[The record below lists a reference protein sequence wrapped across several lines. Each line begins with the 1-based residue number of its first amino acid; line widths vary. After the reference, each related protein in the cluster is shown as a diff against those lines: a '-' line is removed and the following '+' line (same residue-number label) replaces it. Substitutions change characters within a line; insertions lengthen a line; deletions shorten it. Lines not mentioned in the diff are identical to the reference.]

1 MFKIFI
7 AVGKSIVSV
16 IRVLFTKHFVK
27 ILQASLN
34 FGLNAISLAKLETE
48 LEDKEKFAFAVNA
61 FKTMWVK
68 EFTVESK
75 DFLAELI
82 TLLAYGVD
90 KLKNNPSYFKD
101 IASTVEDATVSLKKV
116 STARKRRR

>member
-48 LEDKEKFAFAVNA
+48 LEDKEKFAFA
-61 FKTMWVK
+61 
-68 EFTVESK
+68 
-75 DFLAELI
+75 
-82 TLLAYGVD
+82 GVD